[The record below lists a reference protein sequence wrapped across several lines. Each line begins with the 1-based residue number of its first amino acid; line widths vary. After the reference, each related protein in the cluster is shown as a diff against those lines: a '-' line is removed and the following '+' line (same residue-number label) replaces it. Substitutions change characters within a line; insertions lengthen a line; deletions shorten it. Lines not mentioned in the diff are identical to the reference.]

1 MPAEFVLDQERCR
14 IALRAG
20 DTRLAGWVYVATA
33 ATGRYCRAGCPECD
47 PGRPGVVFLPSPGAA
62 GAAGF
67 RACQRCRPDRAPDSP
82 RWAGAGDLA
91 ARAMR
96 LIADGAV
103 ERVGVA
109 GLAAALH
116 SPATQ
121 VDAALRRHAGADA
134 VTLAGVHRAHLAREL
149 LECSDLEPAAL
160 ARAAGYT
167 DPDEPERTVAALCST
182 DPFRGRPPRGPLS
195 PREVLLRLPVRR
207 PFDWPGLV
215 AFLGARAVPGIE
227 EVLPGGITGSDGAA
241 VYRRTV
247 RLPRGAG
254 VLTLAMAADHVMCTA
269 RLEDLRDLAA
279 AVRRCRVLLDLDA
292 DPRAI
297 ARRLG
302 ADPALADLVRAGPG
316 RRRPG
321 AADPTELATRAVL
334 GQQVSVA
341 GARTLAGRIV
351 AALGDRLPQPEGS
364 VTHVFPTAA
373 TLRAAG
379 PGVLRMPA
387 SRRQTVTGLAAAL
400 DDGRVQLHAGVDRD
414 EAERALL
421 AVPGIGP
428 WTASYIRMRCLGDPD
443 VFLPT
448 DLGVVKALR
457 RFGLGAPDAQRWRP
471 WRSYAVLHLWA
482 SLGAAGGG
490 DRRFP
495 PGGPQPVAAR
505 NCQTRPAS

>member
-1 MPAEFVLDQERCR
+1 MPAEFVLDQECCR

-20 DTRLAGWVYVATA
+20 DARLAGWVYVATV

-47 PGRPGVVFLPSPGAA
+47 PDRPGVVFLPGPDAA

-82 RWAGAGDLA
+82 RWAGAGELA
-91 ARAMR
+91 ARATR

-116 SPATQ
+116 SPATR

-134 VTLAGVHRAHLAREL
+134 LTLARVHRAHLARQL
-149 LECSDLEPAAL
+149 LEHSELGLAAL
-160 ARAAGYT
+160 ALAAGYT
-167 DPDEPERTVAALCST
+167 DPNELASTVAALCST
-182 DPFRGRPPRGPLS
+182 DPFRGRPTPGPLS
-195 PREVLLRLPVRR
+195 SPEVLLRLPVRR
-207 PFDWPGLV
+207 PFDWAGLV

-254 VLTLAMAADHVMCTA
+254 VLTLTMVADQVMCTA

-279 AVRRCRVLLDLDA
+279 AVRRCRVILDLDA
-292 DPRAI
+292 DPQAI
-297 ARRLG
+297 ARSLG

-321 AADPTELATRAVL
+321 AADATELATRAVL

-341 GARTLAGRIV
+341 GARTLAAGIV
-351 AALGDRLPQPEGS
+351 AALGDRLPQPEGA
-364 VTHVFPTAA
+364 VTHVFPTAV

-379 PGVLRMPA
+379 PQVLRMPA
-387 SRRQTVTGLAAAL
+387 SRRRTVTALAAAL
-400 DDGRVQLHAGVDRD
+400 DDGQLELHAGVDRD

-428 WTASYIRMRCLGDPD
+428 WTASYIRMRYLGDPD

-457 RFGLGAPDAQRWRP
+457 RLGLGTPDAQRWRP
-471 WRSYAVLHLWA
+471 WRSYAVLYLWA
-482 SLGAAGGG
+482 SLGLPVAGPA
-490 DRRFP
+490 P
-495 PGGPQPVAAR
+495 PPVAASR
-505 NCQTRPAS
+505 